1 MGRRP
6 WSVVGWCHVPL
17 VLQIAVVTTSRLT
30 LTDGLAQLSF
40 AVHGAIGRVA
50 EAHGLSHIQAR
61 LLGILRDRE
70 PAMLTLATY
79 LKLDKS
85 SVTGLVDR
93 AEARGLVRR
102 KTTPE
107 DGRTVHVGLTER
119 GRKLTRKLA
128 KLVER
133 ELSVLVEGLSAADRK
148 RLLTLAGRIVDD
160 DLRRR
165 FPGTE
170 PEHGLRP
177 R

>member
-1 MGRRP
+1 
-6 WSVVGWCHVPL
+6 L

-40 AVHGAIGRVA
+40 AVQGAIGRVA
-50 EAHGLSHIQAR
+50 EAHGLSHVQAR

-107 DGRTVHVGLTER
+107 DGRAVRVALTER
-119 GRKLTRKLA
+119 GRKLTQKLA

-133 ELSVLVEGLSAADRK
+133 ELSVLVDGLSAADRK
-148 RLLTLAGRIVDD
+148 RLLTLASRIVDD

-165 FPGTE
+165 FPG
-170 PEHGLRP
+170 GGASGR
-177 R
+177 